1 MTNSKKQTSVED
13 KRAEKVKRGGLVER
27 SIFIARLGNTT
38 KAVLQQPNSIALSP
52 SLSTLMVSTSVSSCE
67 ITQPPSGIFCEF
79 HSVSVLPNTC
89 LSQLFPG
96 STGSHYVAQIFGPVL
111 LHPAYHRGLSSRL
124 PLDPTQSPSRYVVQ
138 NFSEP
143 HRGNFFVT
151 PQRHLNYLSAT
162 VIYPPVAAT
171 AFCAAQ
177 TSFRRRPLEEWS
189 FRFNPCNKRPAIG
202 SHTFHLLIWNSN
214 LLSYRHKLTC

>member
-1 MTNSKKQTSVED
+1 MESGKENLTRGPARMLRLREHTTKEIISDDKKCTECSQLARRGLRLRRTRKNRQSVED

-38 KAVLQQPNSIALSP
+38 KAVLQQPNSIA
-52 SLSTLMVSTSVSSCE
+52 SLSLSLDVDAFPGFNRISLCRPNIRSRS
-67 ITQPPSGIFCEF
+67 PPSC
-79 HSVSVLPNTC
+79 VP
-89 LSQLFPG
+89 P
-96 STGSHYVAQIFGPVL
+96 
-111 LHPAYHRGLSSRL
+111 RLSSRL

-162 VIYPPVAAT
+162 GW
-171 AFCAAQ
+171 
-177 TSFRRRPLEEWS
+177 PL
-189 FRFNPCNKRPAIG
+189 FLHPA
-202 SHTFHLLIWNSN
+202 HD
-214 LLSYRHKLTC
+214 R